1 MIIEFANTLSSRVSR
16 RQQQHRLLP
25 FDLNYKWR
33 PCNEQRSTSGVGS
46 RNMRI
51 CVLYGVIGRGAVAG
65 APGWAVQRGGWADW
79 DAVMSWTIK
88 SKRRQ
93 STSPTPPSRSLPSP
107 PFPCHSIYHPALAQ
121 IARFLVSCNIV
132 KLHLRLHDVPIYW
145 PPFLVSLH
153 PIYLLFANSDYDL
166 IGKQGLGTLGPGR
179 ETPAYLI
186 FIDWELQA
194 AIGNCQQSF
203 THPARGVE
211 TGRGGVDF

>member
-1 MIIEFANTLSSRVSR
+1 MCVIRGYRERGSGRG
-16 RQQQHRLLP
+16 
-25 FDLNYKWR
+25 
-33 PCNEQRSTSGVGS
+33 SGVSGTK
-46 RNMRI
+46 
-51 CVLYGVIGRGAVAG
+51 GRMSGLGRRHVMDNQIKKASKHKSYAAV
-65 APGWAVQRGGWADW
+65 
-79 DAVMSWTIK
+79 SL
-88 SKRRQ
+88 
-93 STSPTPPSRSLPSP
+93 TPVT

-153 PIYLLFANSDYDL
+153 SIYLFANSDYDL